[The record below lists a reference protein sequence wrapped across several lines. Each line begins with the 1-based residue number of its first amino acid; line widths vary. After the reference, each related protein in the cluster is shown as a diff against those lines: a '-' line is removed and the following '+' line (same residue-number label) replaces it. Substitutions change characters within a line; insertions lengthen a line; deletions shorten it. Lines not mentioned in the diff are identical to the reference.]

1 MMMHSDVPAR
11 RRALLLIALC
21 VLAAQLAL
29 LALSMPLSKVLSGE
43 HSYHIDHPYHV
54 YQLAVGK
61 ALLGQG
67 QLVGYDPMLAG
78 GHLGG
83 ANENLS
89 AKVPVL
95 LAAAL
100 PASLAPGLVYTVYV
114 LACALAA
121 PLAVVL
127 LAGLLRWPWRHAA
140 LAAALGL
147 AFWWIGALRW
157 FHTAGM
163 ASFVLC
169 CYAALP
175 YAVWVWQLCGAKIGP
190 GPGLG
195 RRRLALSL
203 AGAGALGGLGIWLHP
218 LFPVAV
224 GLIFLGFAG
233 GGGERPAWGPLL
245 LRGAAVAAIALLLNL
260 PWLAAVQ
267 GQPDISANMAALHPY
282 QKVVGLAFAL
292 KPALGIWAADSL
304 GNPLNPVM
312 LLLCAAGLY
321 FLPAAQR
328 RCMLPLLLA
337 GGLMLAFAAGGA
349 ALPGVGQLQPN
360 RFAAPA
366 FLAIALA
373 AAYSMAAGLVWLGQ
387 PGAHGPKRAWAWAG
401 ALAAGVLLLY
411 AGREMLREASPGS
424 HGHYG
429 SKTQELAGE
438 PQQVAQLEAWLREH
452 TTADGRILFETSLGR
467 VHGGGHVAGLVA
479 LKTGRELIGAA
490 YPFSLPQVSFWDR
503 SAFGKPIADL
513 TAEQL
518 WQGLERYNVGWV
530 VAHSPELRSAMAA
543 LPQASVV
550 ADIGPVRVYQLNRPL
565 SFAAVGQARISARAV
580 NRLEVSDVSGAELV
594 LRYHWL
600 PGLVASNG
608 ARLEPA
614 PSAPGFPPFIRV
626 RNPPAAF
633 VVSLPR

>member
-1 MMMHSDVPAR
+1 MTTDTDVPAR
-11 RRALLLIALC
+11 RSALLLTAFCL
-21 VLAAQLAL
+21 LAGQLAL
-29 LALSMPLSKVLSGE
+29 LALSMPLSKAFSGE
-43 HSYHIDHPYHV
+43 HSHYIDHPYHV
-54 YQLAVGK
+54 YQVEVGK

-67 QLVGYDPMLAG
+67 QLVGYDPMMAG

-83 ANENLS
+83 VNENLS

-100 PASLAPGLVYTVYV
+100 PAALAPGLVYTLYV

-127 LAGLLRWPWRHAA
+127 LAGLLRWPARHAA

-147 AFWWIGALRW
+147 AFWWVGALRW

-163 ASFVLC
+163 VSFVFC

-175 YAVWVWQLCGAKIGP
+175 YAAWVWQLCGAAM
-190 GPGLG
+190 G
-195 RRRLALSL
+195 RWRLAASL
-203 AGAGALGGLGIWLHP
+203 ASAGALGGLGIWFHP
-218 LFPVAV
+218 LFPVLV
-224 GLIFLGFAG
+224 GLIFIGFAAC
-233 GGGERPAWGPLL
+233 GERPAWGRLL
-245 LRGAAVAAIALLLNL
+245 LRGAAVGASALLVNM

-267 GQPDISANMAALHPY
+267 GQQDISANMALLHPY

-292 KPALGIWAADSL
+292 KPALGIWGGESL
-304 GNPLNPVM
+304 GNPLNPV
-312 LLLCAAGLY
+312 LLLVCAGGLY
-321 FLPAAQR
+321 FLSAAQR
-328 RCMLPLLLA
+328 RRMLPFLL
-337 GGLMLAFAAGGA
+337 GGVLMLAFAAGGA

-373 AAYSMAAGLVWLGQ
+373 AAYCLGAGLAWLGV
-387 PGAHGPKRAWAWAG
+387 PGGRYPKLVL
-401 ALAAGVLLLY
+401 ALAGGALLLY
-411 AGREMLREASPGS
+411 VGREMLREATPGA

-429 SKTQELAGE
+429 QASHELAGP
-438 PQQVAQLEAWLREH
+438 PQEVLQLEAWLREH
-452 TTADGRILFETSLGR
+452 TTAEGRILFETSLGR

-479 LKTGRELIGAA
+479 LHTGRELIGGA
-490 YPFSLPQVSFWDR
+490 YPFSLPLVSFWDR

-513 TAEQL
+513 TPQRL
-518 WQGLERYNVGWV
+518 WQGLELYNVGWV
-530 VAHSPELRSAMAA
+530 AAHSPELRRAVAA
-543 LPQASVV
+543 LPQASAV
-550 ADIGPVRVYQLNRPL
+550 ADIGPVRLYKLNRPL
-565 SFAAVGQARISARAV
+565 SFAAAGQARIAARAV
-580 NRLEVSDVSGAELV
+580 NRLEVSGASGADLV